1 MQRNN
6 EVHWFLIWL
15 LYSPKKLKMYLE
27 HSSGQLKLFNAFMN
41 QTNRLLVWFMIFNF
55 KVNYSKDNFFFPI
68 ILINTPKSNT
78 KRRWET
84 ILINF
89 RQSKKKEKEK
99 RITHVPE
106 FGELG
111 YQAFIYYNFNLPK
124 SMQKKKENTHVS
136 LVNLPNS
143 GTNLTVF
150 KIRQIGTRVWWTR
163 VPCEV
168 PEFTKLTWVILFFF
182 GLTRIN

>member
-55 KVNYSKDNFFFPI
+55 KVNYNKDNFFFPI
-68 ILINTPKSNT
+68 ILIDTPKSNT

-84 ILINF
+84 ILINS
-89 RQSKKKEKEK
+89 RQSKKKRKENYPCT
-99 RITHVPE
+99 RVW
-106 FGELG
+106 ELK

-124 SMQKKKENTHVS
+124 SIQKKKKRITHA
-136 LVNLPNS
+136 PEFGNS
-143 GTNLTVF
+143 GTKHSF
-150 KIRQIGTRVWWTR
+150 II
-163 VPCEV
+163 
-168 PEFTKLTWVILFFF
+168 ILIYQNQFIID
-182 GLTRIN
+182 RKSVV